1 MQLRKRILSLSIVA
15 ALGVAGTAS
24 AQEAASATQAAPADQ
39 TADEA
44 TDLDTVVVRGIRG
57 AIQQ

>member
-24 AQEAASATQAAPADQ
+24 AQEAASATQAAQDHSSA
-39 TADEA
+39 A
-44 TDLDTVVVRGIRG
+44 
-57 AIQQ
+57 